1 MKRDRVLARDFR
13 RGSRA
18 LVYVVN
24 VKRVTEEVD
33 RAFDRERACARRV
46 EAGSAQRERV
56 APAG

>member
-46 EAGSAQRERV
+46 ELARARERE
-56 APAG
+56 